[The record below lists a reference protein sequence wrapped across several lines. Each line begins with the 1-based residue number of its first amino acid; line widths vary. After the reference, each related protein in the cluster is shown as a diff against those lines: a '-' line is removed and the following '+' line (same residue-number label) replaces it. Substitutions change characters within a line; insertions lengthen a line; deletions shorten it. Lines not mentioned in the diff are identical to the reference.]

1 VGDHRLNFSIHLN
14 FRANENEVP
23 NRFGKHYKKVVGN
36 IFYNLRASF
45 YINTSHVIS
54 MKGFFLGTL
63 LVKVKYTRQNYFMNF
78 FRRTWAILK
87 QTVLNF
93 FQDDSFSYASS
104 IAFYTIF
111 SLPAILII
119 SIHIGATVYERD
131 VVQTELINQV
141 GRLIGKESAASIE
154 EILINAALDSTGT
167 LAKIVGIATL
177 VFSATTVFI
186 SLQTSINKIWGIKPK
201 PERGFLKYIIDRL
214 LSLAMVI
221 SLGFLLL
228 VSLVIDTALVV
239 IQNGLSVVFAG
250 WTLYVV
256 TTINILISLGLIT
269 LIFAMMFKVLP
280 DAKIK
285 WKDVW
290 VGSLITTMLFTLGKY
305 LIGFYLGN
313 SSVNSAYGAAGSLV
327 IILIWVYY
335 STVIFLFGAELTSVY
350 TEKTGSEIKP
360 YQHAVKVQM
369 VEVEK
374 DTENGETVVSDQK
387 ARHESPVSIDV
398 KS

>member
-1 VGDHRLNFSIHLN
+1 
-14 FRANENEVP
+14 
-23 NRFGKHYKKVVGN
+23 
-36 IFYNLRASF
+36 
-45 YINTSHVIS
+45 
-54 MKGFFLGTL
+54 
-63 LVKVKYTRQNYFMNF
+63 MNF
-78 FRRTWAILK
+78 FRKVWRILK

-119 SIHIGATVYERD
+119 SLSIGATFYERD
-131 VVQTELINQV
+131 VVQRELINQV
-141 GRLIGKESAASIE
+141 GRLVGKDSAANIE

-167 LAKIVGIATL
+167 FARIVGIATL

-186 SLQTSINKIWGIKPK
+186 SLQTSLNKIWGIKPK
-201 PERGFLKYIIDRL
+201 PERGFVKYIIDRL

-221 SLGFLLL
+221 SIGFLLL
-228 VSLVIDTALVV
+228 VSLVVDTVLVI
-239 IQNGLSVVFAG
+239 IQNGLAKVLAD
-250 WTLYVV
+250 WTLYIVA
-256 TTINILISLGLIT
+256 TLNIVISLALIT
-269 LIFAMMFKVLP
+269 LIFAIMFKVLP

-285 WKDVW
+285 WRDVW
-290 VGSLITTMLFTLGKY
+290 VGSIVTTAFFALGKY

-350 TEKTGSEIKP
+350 AEESGSEITP
-360 YQHAVKVQM
+360 YHHAVKVQL

-374 DTENGETVVSDQK
+374 DVENGGQTKVSDQQ
-387 ARHESPVSIDV
+387 ARHEQPVSVDV
-398 KS
+398 KP

>member
-1 VGDHRLNFSIHLN
+1 MKL
-14 FRANENEVP
+14 
-23 NRFGKHYKKVVGN
+23 
-36 IFYNLRASF
+36 LRTAWD
-45 YINTSHVIS
+45 V
-54 MKGFFLGTL
+54 
-63 LVKVKYTRQNYFMNF
+63 
-78 FRRTWAILK
+78 LK

-119 SIHIGATVYERD
+119 SLSIGATVYERD
-131 VVQTELINQV
+131 VVQEELINQV
-141 GRLIGKESAASIE
+141 GRLIGKESAADVE
-154 EILINAALDSTGT
+154 QILLNAALDSRGT

-177 VFSATTVFI
+177 IFSATTVFI
-186 SLQTSINKIWGIKPK
+186 SLQASLNKIWGIKPK
-201 PERGFLKYIIDRL
+201 PERGIVKYLIDRL
-214 LSLAMVI
+214 LSLAMVMSI
-221 SLGFLLL
+221 GFLLL
-228 VSLVIDTALVV
+228 VSLVFDAALVM
-239 IQNGLSVVFAG
+239 IQNSLSKILSG
-250 WTLYVV
+250 WTLYLVAAM
-256 TTINILISLGLIT
+256 NIVISLALIT
-269 LIFAMMFKVLP
+269 LIFAVLFKVLP

-290 VGSLITTMLFTLGKY
+290 IGSLVTTAFFAAGKY

-350 TEKTGSEIKP
+350 AEKLGSDIQP
-360 YQHAVKVQM
+360 YHNAVKVQL

-374 DTENGETVVSDQK
+374 EPDTGKTTVTNQQ
-387 ARHESPVSIDV
+387 ARHEQPVSVDV
-398 KS
+398 KPT

>member
-1 VGDHRLNFSIHLN
+1 MKFLHATWD
-14 FRANENEVP
+14 
-23 NRFGKHYKKVVGN
+23 
-36 IFYNLRASF
+36 
-45 YINTSHVIS
+45 VI
-54 MKGFFLGTL
+54 
-63 LVKVKYTRQNYFMNF
+63 
-78 FRRTWAILK
+78 K

-119 SIHIGATVYERD
+119 SLSVGSTFYERD
-131 VVQTELINQV
+131 VVQQELVNQV
-141 GRLIGKESAASIE
+141 GRLIGEKSAADVE
-154 EILINAALDSTGT
+154 QILINAALDSTGT
-167 LAKIVGIATL
+167 FAKIVGIATL

-186 SLQTSINKIWGIKPK
+186 SLQTSLNKIWGIKPK
-201 PERGFLKYIIDRL
+201 PERGIVKYLLDRL

-221 SLGFLLL
+221 SIGFLLL
-228 VSLVIDTALVV
+228 VSLVFDAVLVV
-239 IQNGLSVVFAG
+239 FQNSLTKVLAG
-250 WTLYVV
+250 WALYLVTAVNIVV
-256 TTINILISLGLIT
+256 SLGLIT
-269 LIFAMMFKVLP
+269 VIFAILFKVLP

-290 VGSLITTMLFTLGKY
+290 VGAMVTTVFFALGKY

-350 TEKTGSEIKP
+350 AEKLGSDITP
-360 YQHAVKVQM
+360 YHHAVKVQV

-374 DTENGETVVSDQK
+374 EPDTGKTTVTNKQ
-387 ARHESPVSIDV
+387 ARHEEPVSVNV
-398 KS
+398 KSN

>member
-1 VGDHRLNFSIHLN
+1 MKF
-14 FRANENEVP
+14 
-23 NRFGKHYKKVVGN
+23 
-36 IFYNLRASF
+36 LRA
-45 YINTSHVIS
+45 
-54 MKGFFLGTL
+54 
-63 LVKVKYTRQNYFMNF
+63 
-78 FRRTWAILK
+78 TWDVLK

-119 SIHIGATVYERD
+119 SLSVGATVYERD
-131 VVQTELINQV
+131 VVQEELINQV
-141 GRLIGKESAASIE
+141 GRLIGKESAADVE
-154 EILINAALDSTGT
+154 QILVNAALDSTGT
-167 LAKIVGIATL
+167 FAKIVGIATL
-177 VFSATTVFI
+177 IFSATTVFI
-186 SLQTSINKIWGIKPK
+186 SLQTSLNKIWGIKPK
-201 PERGFLKYIIDRL
+201 PERGIVKYVIDRL

-221 SLGFLLL
+221 SIGFLLL

-239 IQNGLSVVFAG
+239 IQNSLSEILAG
-250 WTLYVV
+250 WTLYLV
-256 TTINILISLGLIT
+256 TALNIAVSLALIT
-269 LIFAMMFKVLP
+269 LIFAIMFKVLP

-290 VGSLITTMLFTLGKY
+290 IGSLVTTAFFALGKY

-313 SSVNSAYGAAGSLV
+313 SSLNSAYGAAGSLV

-350 TEKTGSEIKP
+350 AEKLGSDIQP
-360 YQHAVKVQM
+360 YHNAVKVQL

-374 DTENGETVVSDQK
+374 EPDTGKTTVTNQQ
-387 ARHESPVSIDV
+387 ARHEEPVSVDV
-398 KS
+398 KPT

>member
-1 VGDHRLNFSIHLN
+1 M
-14 FRANENEVP
+14 
-23 NRFGKHYKKVVGN
+23 KV
-36 IFYNLRASF
+36 LRS
-45 YINTSHVIS
+45 
-54 MKGFFLGTL
+54 
-63 LVKVKYTRQNYFMNF
+63 
-78 FRRTWAILK
+78 TWKILK

-119 SIHIGATVYERD
+119 SLSVGSTFYERD
-131 VVQTELINQV
+131 VVQRELINQV
-141 GRLIGKESAASIE
+141 ARLVGTKSAADIE
-154 EILINAALDSTGT
+154 EILINATLDSTGT
-167 LAKIVGIATL
+167 IAKIIGIATL

-201 PERGFLKYIIDRL
+201 PERGFIKYIIDRL

-221 SLGFLLL
+221 TLGFLLL
-228 VSLVIDTALVV
+228 VSLIIDTMLMVV
-239 IQNGLSVVFAG
+239 QNGMSKVLAG
-250 WTLYVV
+250 WTLHIVSAM
-256 TTINILISLGLIT
+256 NIFISLAFIT

-285 WKDVW
+285 WRDVW
-290 VGSLITTMLFTLGKY
+290 VGSLVTTALFTAGKY

-350 TEKTGSEIKP
+350 AEHTGSEITP
-360 YQHAVKVQM
+360 YHHAVKVQM
-369 VEVEK
+369 IEIEK
-374 DTENGETVVSDQK
+374 DQEKGEVVVSDQQ
-387 ARHESPVSIDV
+387 ARHEEPLSVDI
-398 KS
+398 KK